1 MTMIDPAR
9 RLQLADEIVRRLA
22 SAVRSIQLYAGGHPL
37 VRRNVTGFAD
47 TLAQMHASQSVVT
60 IGFVGEQIVVDDAPL
75 PKPGPSLTD
84 LGRRLRARGI
94 ERLSF
99 DAGVMSDEIIALAHH
114 LAGTHLSATA
124 ARAADDEAPEF
135 PHIRIGKLAVEKRV
149 EAAAADMATIRRM
162 YDDAVSAVEN
172 IWERTEKAGNVDAK
186 TAQNVVNGLAQAVA
200 HNRNS
205 LLALT
210 ALKNFDNY
218 TFTHMVNVSVLTMSQ
233 ARTLGVDGPL
243 LREFG
248 LAALMHDIGK
258 VRVPPAIVKKPDRLT
273 EEEFRVMKRHPVE
286 GAEILRRTPDIPPLV
301 PLVAFEHHLRL
312 DGTGY
317 PDVSRPTLNLAT
329 MLTSVADVYDAMR
342 SQRAYQQ
349 SFPSERVV
357 EVLKRNDGTQFDQ
370 HLVRRFVQLLGIYP
384 VGTAVRLDS
393 DEIGVVL
400 RVNAADPHRPRVRVV
415 VSGTG
420 EQLARPYDL
429 DLWDVRP
436 GESHATSVSA
446 PVDAEHH
453 GVDPLAYL

>member
-1 MTMIDPAR
+1 MIDPVR

-47 TLAQMHASQSVVT
+47 TLAQMHASQPVVT
-60 IGFVGEQIVVDDAPL
+60 IGFVGEEIVVDDAPL

-149 EAAAADMATIRRM
+149 EIAAADMATIRRM

-172 IWERTEKAGNVDAK
+172 IWERTEQAGEVDAK

-273 EEEFRVMKRHPVE
+273 EEEFRIMKRHPVD

-393 DEIGVVL
+393 GEIGVVL

-415 VSGTG
+415 VSDTG

>member
-172 IWERTEKAGNVDAK
+172 IWERTEKAGDVDAK

>member
-1 MTMIDPAR
+1 MAIIDPAR
-9 RLQLADEIVRRLA
+9 RLQLTDEIVRRLA
-22 SAVRSIQLYAGGHPL
+22 SAVRSIQLYAGSHPL
-37 VRRNVTGFAD
+37 VGRNVAGFAD
-47 TLAQMHASQSVVT
+47 TLAQMHSSQPVVT
-60 IGFVGEQIVVDDAPL
+60 IGFVGEEIVVGDTPL
-75 PKPGPSLTD
+75 PRPGPSLVD
-84 LGRRLRARGI
+84 LARRLRARGI
-94 ERLSF
+94 ERVSF
-99 DAGVMSDEIIALAHH
+99 EQGVVPDEISEMMRH
-114 LAGTHLSATA
+114 LAGAHMSGDGP
-124 ARAADDEAPEF
+124 DDETPEF
-135 PHIRIGKLAVEKRV
+135 AHIRIGKLAVEKRV
-149 EAAAADMATIRRM
+149 EAATADMATIRRM

-172 IWERTEKAGNVDAK
+172 IWERTEKAGEVDAK
-186 TAQNVVNGLAQAVA
+186 TAHNVVNGLAQAVA

-218 TFTHMVNVSVLTMSQ
+218 TFTHMVNVSVLTMAQ

-258 VRVPPAIVKKPDRLT
+258 VRVPSAIVKKPDRLT
-273 EEEFRVMKRHPVE
+273 EDEFRIMKRHPVD
-286 GAEILRRTPDIPPLV
+286 GAEILRRTADIPPLV

-317 PDVSRPTLNLAT
+317 PAISRPTLNLAT

-370 HLVRRFVQLLGIYP
+370 NLVRRFVQLLGIYP
-384 VGTAVRLDS
+384 VGTAVRLDTG
-393 DEIGVVL
+393 EIGVVL

-415 VSGTG
+415 LSETG
-420 EQLARPYDL
+420 EQLPRHHDL
-429 DLWDVRP
+429 DLWDVEP
-436 GESHATSVSA
+436 GEGRATSVSA
-446 PVDAEHH
+446 PVDAEQY